1 MEYYAY
7 PIVAWDVSETIK
19 ANYRISYFSQCGA
32 SKKLLEEFPL
42 PRSKSPTLTEA
53 ELRIMNVLWA
63 KDSATVQQVLDALP
77 SKPALAYNSILTT
90 IRILEKK
97 GYVRHVKEGRA
108 FVYMP
113 TVGQHEATR
122 FEIRHL
128 VSRFFRNSH
137 ELLVMNILEDKSI
150 DEEEVKR
157 LRELLGR
164 SK

>member
-1 MEYYAY
+1 
-7 PIVAWDVSETIK
+7 
-19 ANYRISYFSQCGA
+19 
-32 SKKLLEEFPL
+32 LEESKL
-42 PRSKSPTLTEA
+42 PRPKSPTLTEA
-53 ELRIMNVLWA
+53 ELRIMNVLWEKGA
-63 KDSATVQQVLDALP
+63 STVQQVLDSLP
-77 SKPALAYNSILTT
+77 NKPALAYNSVLTT

-108 FVYMP
+108 FVYLP

-150 DEEEVKR
+150 DEAELQR
-157 LRELLGR
+157 LRELLE
-164 SK
+164 KTQ